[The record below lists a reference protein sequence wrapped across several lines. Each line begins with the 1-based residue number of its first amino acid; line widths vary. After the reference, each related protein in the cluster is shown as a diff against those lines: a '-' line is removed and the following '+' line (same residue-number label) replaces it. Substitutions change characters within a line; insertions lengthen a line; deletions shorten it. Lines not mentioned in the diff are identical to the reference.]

1 MPDHVADVELHHVAI
16 DIELVGT
23 DEVRLKQLAV
33 VAPVVYRK
41 GARVPD
47 EVENESHV

>member
-1 MPDHVADVELHHVAI
+1 MDVHPADDELQYVAI
-16 DIELVGT
+16 DIEVVGM
-23 DEVRLKQLAV
+23 DDVRLKQLAV